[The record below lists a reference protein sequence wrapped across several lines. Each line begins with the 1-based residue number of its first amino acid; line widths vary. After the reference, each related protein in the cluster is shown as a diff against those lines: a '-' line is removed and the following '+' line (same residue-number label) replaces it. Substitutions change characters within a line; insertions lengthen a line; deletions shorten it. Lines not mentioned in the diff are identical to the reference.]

1 MANKPH
7 SRAFLRFDLTSSS
20 ALTPAPAA
28 IVPSTRVT
36 VLLLATLSGSFLTCI
51 ARSAKLTWDAM
62 NLDGEESERSRFC
75 FCVIRITDVCALSV
89 SLSCQHYFYT
99 CTTWLPTPPH
109 TNDMMARDT
118 PRILLIGPAELR
130 AGRHHYPSR
139 SSFPPLRRPAERRAG
154 RRPYPTL
161 SSSSLRHPAE
171 RRAGRRHSLRSKPS
185 PAVHMATG
193 CLMASRFFPSVYDYT
208 TREVLFCADVSFFT
222 HFSFHRKQTFPQG
235 NERFTVPRSTGTNP
249 NVFACATVCQRKSP
263 WCAILTESLTT
274 TGKVDAWGEKNAKQE
289 NADTAIFFTFRLWNV
304 PKEWRIEYN
313 RSNTSS
319 VRFVPKRIVQHAI
332 VFLKTKDE

>member
-1 MANKPH
+1 MFAHFPFPCLV
-7 SRAFLRFDLTSSS
+7 STIFIRAPR
-20 ALTPAPAA
+20 
-28 IVPSTRVT
+28 
-36 VLLLATLSGSFLTCI
+36 GC
-51 ARSAKLTWDAM
+51 
-62 NLDGEESERSRFC
+62 
-75 FCVIRITDVCALSV
+75 
-89 SLSCQHYFYT
+89 
-99 CTTWLPTPPH
+99 PPH
-109 TNDMMARDT
+109 PIT
-118 PRILLIGPAELR
+118 
-130 AGRHHYPSR
+130 
-139 SSFPPLRRPAERRAG
+139 
-154 RRPYPTL
+154 
-161 SSSSLRHPAE
+161 
-171 RRAGRRHSLRSKPS
+171 SK
-185 PAVHMATG
+185 
-193 CLMASRFFPSVYDYT
+193 PSVYDYT

-332 VFLKTKDE
+332 VF